1 MRFGV
6 HPADPRSQAVLG
18 GAAFILR
25 PGKLKSGRKEN
36 LTMDYKVRR
45 SISTIKTRRNEVIP
59 KATVQPTIKKIEIY
73 EALYG
78 LNAGI
83 QQFLNSLDFL
93 DRSGLGIP
101 FLNGY
106 RILADEIRS
115 AVNFS
120 TTEAMTVIELLDYEQ
135 LEKSTIKI
143 RVSPEGQFG
152 DRNRGIASERLAFS
166 QGRGIDYGIY
176 GLDDNRSVI

>member
-1 MRFGV
+1 M
-6 HPADPRSQAVLG
+6 Q
-18 GAAFILR
+18 
-25 PGKLKSGRKEN
+25 
-36 LTMDYKVRR
+36 R
-45 SISTIKTRRNEVIP
+45 SISTLNAKGDE
-59 KATVQPTIKKIEIY
+59 ATLKPAVQPTIKKIEIY

-83 QQFLNSLDFL
+83 QQFLDSLDFL

-115 AVNFS
+115 AINFS

-135 LEKSTIKI
+135 LENLRS
-143 RVSPEGQFG
+143 RF
-152 DRNRGIASERLAFS
+152 AFPP
-166 QGRGIDYGIY
+166 IDKFARCRRH
-176 GLDDNRSVI
+176 L

>member
-1 MRFGV
+1 MR
-6 HPADPRSQAVLG
+6 RSIPTV
-18 GAAFILR
+18 
-25 PGKLKSGRKEN
+25 
-36 LTMDYKVRR
+36 KVRR
-45 SISTIKTRRNEVIP
+45 NGVIP
-59 KATVQPTIKKIEIY
+59 KATAQPKIKKIEVY

-78 LNAGI
+78 LNAGV

-115 AVNFS
+115 AINFS
-120 TTEAMTVIELLDYEQ
+120 TTEAMSVIELLDYEQ
-135 LEKSTIKI
+135 LENLRS
-143 RVSPEGQFG
+143 RFAFPPNRQFG
-152 DRNRGIASERLAFS
+152 DRHRGIASERLTFS

-176 GLDDNRSVI
+176 GLDSNRSAV

>member
-1 MRFGV
+1 MPTERHG
-6 HPADPRSQAVLG
+6 AD
-18 GAAFILR
+18 
-25 PGKLKSGRKEN
+25 K
-36 LTMDYKVRR
+36 
-45 SISTIKTRRNEVIP
+45 VIP
-59 KATVQPTIKKIEIY
+59 KAAVQPTIKKTEIY

-93 DRSGLGIP
+93 DRAGLGIP

-120 TTEAMTVIELLDYEQ
+120 TTEAMTVIELLDYQQ
-135 LEKSTIKI
+135 LETLRSRFAFPPIEK
-143 RVSPEGQFG
+143 E
-152 DRNRGIASERLAFS
+152 LATKAK
-166 QGRGIDYGIY
+166 
-176 GLDDNRSVI
+176 NCE

>member
-1 MRFGV
+1 MSEEKLLKFGHSSRAKRTANASTSATSSQTTANRRFKASSTQVRTDSNEGN
-6 HPADPRSQAVLG
+6 
-18 GAAFILR
+18 AALNTFAN
-25 PGKLKSGRKEN
+25 PDVK
-36 LTMDYKVRR
+36 
-45 SISTIKTRRNEVIP
+45 KT
-59 KATVQPTIKKIEIY
+59 EIY

-93 DRSGLGIP
+93 DKVGLGLP

-120 TTEAMTVIELLDYEQ
+120 TTEAMTAIELRDYKE
-135 LEKSTIKI
+135 LERERTKFSFPPVGTLTSKSK
-143 RVSPEGQFG
+143 
-152 DRNRGIASERLAFS
+152 NRE
-166 QGRGIDYGIY
+166 
-176 GLDDNRSVI
+176 